1 MYLDDLRIYETML
14 KIRDIKTLS
23 GPAMVLWAED
33 FALLGCDSCNYNQVI
48 EKSFFL
54 LIEKLFFIFLFIYTF
69 IF

>member
-1 MYLDDLRIYETML
+1 MMYLDDLRIYETML

-48 EKSFFL
+48 KNSKADFFQKIIFI
-54 LIEKLFFIFLFIYTF
+54 LINI
-69 IF
+69 